1 MATIT
6 VTNTNNSGAGSLR
19 DAIARAQAGDTIAF
33 ASTLTNRTITL
44 TSGEILLNKNLTID
58 GSAAPNLTISGNNA
72 SRVFFVE
79 RNMSA
84 TLRNLTIA
92 NGTTTDPKGGGG
104 VGTGNFTTLNVV
116 NCQFVN
122 NRAVVGGALR
132 TGYGAKTTVT
142 NSLFDNND
150 GTLNGGTGFS
160 AGAIATF
167 GAGGAGGPGSLTVTG
182 SRFTNNRGF
191 NGGAIYSLL
200 GPLTVENSVFLNNRA
215 IGNGGGAIFTDGAN
229 PVGPKATVGGTIAV
243 RGSWFEGNQAKGEG
257 GALFL
262 YGYAPDKIF
271 LENSTV
277 IGNSVTRS
285 DKNLA
290 RGGGLRA
297 NSELTVRNVTFA
309 NNTADGQGG
318 GLWIDG
324 KQPINILNSTFSGNR
339 VVNDAGGAMFLNT
352 ALTAPV
358 NIQNSTIVNNS
369 AGRANGALWMNNVSQ
384 PVTLTNSIVAFN
396 TAGDRLQQQVGFQPR
411 DGGGNIEFP
420 APAFGA
426 RRVAAGSQIADPLT
440 GSLQNIGGVLVHPLL
455 SGSPAINA
463 GVAGALTTDQR
474 GAARVGRADIGAFEF
489 GATSPLATNFSIGDI
504 NVAEGNNGTSA
515 AIFTVRRSGSSSR
528 LATVDYR
535 TANGTA
541 IAGTDYRSTSGSL
554 VFFPGQTTAQIRV
567 DITGDLNTEANET
580 FFVNLSAVRNAAI
593 SDAQAIATIQND
605 DGAAASLMTSDSQ
618 MLQASSLSRQPN
630 GAGRAWLT
638 DSSGAGGSLSAGIQ
652 PRRLSKPDLVA
663 SATPAPWQPASSL

>member
-19 DAIARAQAGDTIAF
+19 DAIARAQSGDTIAF
-33 ASTLTNRTITL
+33 ASTLANRTITL

-58 GSAAPNLTISGNNA
+58 GSAAPNLTLSGNNA

-92 NGTTTDPKGGGG
+92 NGTTVDSKGGGG

-132 TGYGAKTTVT
+132 TGYGARTTVT
-142 NSLFDNND
+142 NSQFDNND

-200 GPLTVENSVFLNNRA
+200 GPLTVENSVFFNNRA
-215 IGNGGGAIFTDGAN
+215 IGDGGGAIFTDGAN
-229 PVGPKATVGGTIAV
+229 PVGPRATVGGTISV
-243 RGSWFEGNQAKGEG
+243 RGSWFEGNQARGEG

-262 YGYAPDKIF
+262 YGYAPDKII

-285 DKNLA
+285 AKNLA

-339 VVNDAGGAMFLNT
+339 VVSDAGGAMFLNT
-352 ALTAPV
+352 ELTVPV

-369 AGRANGALWMNNVSQ
+369 AGQANGALWMRNASQ

-420 APAFGA
+420 APVFGA
-426 RRVAAGSQIADPLT
+426 RRVASGSQIVDPLI
-440 GSLQNIGGVLVHPLL
+440 GPLQNIGGVLVHPLL
-455 SGSPAINA
+455 SGSSAINTA
-463 GVAGALTTDQR
+463 VAGALPTDQR
-474 GAARVGRADIGAFEF
+474 GAARVGRADVGAFEF
-489 GATSPLATNFSIGDI
+489 GATSPLATNFSISDVSI
-504 NVAEGNNGTSA
+504 AEGNSGMSA

-528 LATVDYR
+528 LATIDYR

-541 IAGTDYRSTSGSL
+541 IAGTDYRSTNGSL
-554 VFFPGQTTAQIRV
+554 VFYPGQSSAQIRV
-567 DITGDLNTEANET
+567 EITGDLNPEANET

-593 SDAQAIATIQND
+593 SDAQAIGTIQND
-605 DGAAASLMTSDSQ
+605 DSSAARLTASSSQ
-618 MLQASSLSRQPN
+618 MLQASSLSSQPN
-630 GAGRAWLT
+630 GSGRAWMT
-638 DSSGAGGSLSAGIQ
+638 DSPLLTGGQ
-652 PRRLSKPDLVA
+652 PRRVDKTALFA
-663 SATPAPWQPASSL
+663 SATPSPWQPTSNLQS